1 MPWGIAAAAVIGGV
15 ASYAGSQ
22 VQAGASENATN
33 AQEQMFN
40 EEVANEKPFM
50 TAGTQDV
57 NELNYLMGTGPKTG
71 TGINPALGG
80 YGSLNAPFNVSD
92 WKSLS
97 PAYNFQLQQGAQGT
111 LNSASP
117 SQGGESGAALSGLQA
132 YNQGTAL
139 GRFQNAFNMYQTQQ
153 SNTYGRLAG
162 IANLGEAAASNQA
175 TGGSSY
181 AQGIGQ
187 SLTNTGT
194 AIGGG
199 IAGAGNSISNAALL
213 GALYQGQGSG
223 VNTNGIGAPINFDN
237 PSGGAI
243 PGYCD
248 YGLKKNVEPYRFHGT
263 AGLMEYTF
271 NWNGEDDDAPKSYG
285 PIAQEVE
292 DLYPEAVSRG
302 PKGFL
307 MVDYSKIPDWDEIEA
322 PLDA

>member
-1 MPWGIAAAAVIGGV
+1 MPFGWAALGAAAISATGSIIGSGEQ
-15 ASYAGSQ
+15 AAGSE
-22 VQAGASENATN
+22 AATN

-40 EEVANEKPFM
+40 TQVANEKPFM

-71 TGINPALGG
+71 AGINPSLGG
-80 YGSLNAPFNVSD
+80 YGSLNAPFNASD

-111 LNSASP
+111 LNSASS

-132 YNQGTAL
+132 YNQGAANTS
-139 GRFQNAFNMYQTQQ
+139 FNNAFNMYQTQQ

-199 IAGAGNSISNAALL
+199 IAGAGSALGNGALL
-213 GALYQGQGSG
+213 GALYQGQPGGS
-223 VNTNGIGAPINFDN
+223 VPAGATTTQNSEQDY
-237 PSGGAI
+237 
-243 PGYCD
+243 YCD
-248 YGLKKNVEPYRFHGT
+248 YGLKKNIEPYRFHGT

-271 NWNGEDDDAPKSYG
+271 NWKGEDDDAPKSYG

-292 DLYPEAVSRG
+292 KLYPEAVSRG
-302 PKGFL
+302 AKGYL
-307 MVDYSKIPDWDEIEA
+307 KINYSKLPGWDELEA
-322 PLDA
+322 IGASIDA